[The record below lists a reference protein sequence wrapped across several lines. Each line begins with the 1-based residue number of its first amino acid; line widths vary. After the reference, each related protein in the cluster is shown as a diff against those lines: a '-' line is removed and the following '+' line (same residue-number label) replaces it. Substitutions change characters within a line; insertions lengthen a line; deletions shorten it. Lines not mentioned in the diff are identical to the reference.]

1 MKKTVFSILIALP
14 ISLVLGG
21 PGVMYLTPDLI
32 DFGEV
37 SEGDLLRGEIRFVNS
52 GDEELLVDNVRPS
65 CGCTVTHLESKSFAP
80 GDTARIPFT
89 LNTSRFKGTIRK
101 NIRVY
106 FKDKS
111 VGTKKF
117 VIQSKIISEL
127 DLSPSYVH
135 FKNIK
140 ANPDTVITQFAK
152 FANNSDAPIE
162 IKVKE
167 YNNDLIQ
174 IKPEKF
180 KIPAGETYLVRVE
193 LRPEKPKRANT
204 TISFETD
211 FEKKPSCILYV
222 YHFISE

>member
-1 MKKTVFSILIALP
+1 MILP
-14 ISLVLGG
+14 IAFVFAG
-21 PGVMYLTPDLI
+21 PGVEYLTPTLI

-37 SEGDLLRGEIRFVNS
+37 SEGELLHGEIRFVNS
-52 GDEELLVDNVRPS
+52 GDEEVLVDNVRPS

-80 GDTARIPFT
+80 GDTAKISFT

-101 NIRVY
+101 TIRIY

-111 VGTKKF
+111 LGTYKF
-117 VIQSKIISEL
+117 TLQAKIVTEL

-152 FANNSDAPIE
+152 FANHSDRPIE
-162 IKVKE
+162 VKVKP

-174 IKPEKF
+174 IKPETF

-193 LRPEKPKRANT
+193 LTPKQAKRANT
-204 TISFETD
+204 TVVFETD
-211 FEKKPSCILYV
+211 FEKKPSCVLYV
-222 YHFISE
+222 YHFITE